1 MSLNDSFQFPKLFLD
16 DMNENLFITTNLSD
30 SLNDILSE
38 SKKESLSKPVKFVLT
53 KEESTP
59 SNLLQ
64 KKTLLKLNEQKIEN
78 NDLNGGR
85 WSKDEQRLFAEAVL
99 KFGNDWKKIQNHIS
113 SRNITQ
119 VRSHA
124 QKFLMKLKE
133 NRFLQKKGME
143 LSLSWT
149 KVMNYLRSTLSY
161 DELKEVLFSVE
172 QTDSKKPSKKKSKKV
187 KKNGKNGKNEEV
199 NESSDFNSNYDT
211 NWDIDGSDFYFEC
224 DRYLNE
230 EERYKYKNIK
240 TKIIKNEEDEEVIL
254 QKLIECFNS
263 PSGEIILNTSFE
275 EISHKDNDF
284 QYKFPDVVSI

>member
-1 MSLNDSFQFPKLFLD
+1 MSLIDSFHFPNLFLD
-16 DMNENLFITTNLSD
+16 DINENLFITTNLSD
-30 SLNDILSE
+30 SLNNILSE
-38 SKKESLSKPVKFVLT
+38 SKKESSSKPVKFVLT
-53 KEESTP
+53 KEEPTP

-64 KKTLLKLNEQKIEN
+64 KKTLLKLDEQKIES

-85 WSKDEQRLFAEAVL
+85 WNKDEQRRFAEAVL

-133 NRFLQKKGME
+133 NSFLQKKGME

-172 QTDSKKPSKKKSKKV
+172 QTDSTKTSKKKSKKV
-187 KKNGKNGKNEEV
+187 KKNGKNAEI
-199 NESSDFNSNYDT
+199 NESSDFNSNCDT
-211 NWDIDGSDFYFEC
+211 NGDVNDSDFFFEY

-230 EERYKYKNIK
+230 EDRYKYRNNK
-240 TKIIKNEEDEEVIL
+240 TKIFKDEEDEEIL
-254 QKLIECFNS
+254 QKLIECFNP
-263 PSGEIILNTSFE
+263 PSGEIILNSSFE

>member
-78 NDLNGGR
+78 NNLNGGR
-85 WSKDEQRLFAEAVL
+85 WSKDEQRRFAEAVL

-133 NRFLQKKGME
+133 NKFLQKKGME

-172 QTDSKKPSKKKSKKV
+172 QPDNKKPSKKKSKKV
-187 KKNGKNGKNEEV
+187 KKNGKNVEA
-199 NESSDFNSNYDT
+199 NESSDFNSNCDT
-211 NWDIDGSDFYFEC
+211 NWDIDDSDFYFEC

-230 EERYKYKNIK
+230 EDRYKYKNIK

-254 QKLIECFNS
+254 QKLIECFNP

-275 EISHKDNDF
+275 EISYKDNNF

>member
-1 MSLNDSFQFPKLFLD
+1 MSLIDSFQFPKLFLD
-16 DMNENLFITTNLSD
+16 DINENLFITTNLSD

-38 SKKESLSKPVKFVLT
+38 SKKESVSKPVKFVLT
-53 KEESTP
+53 KEESAP

-85 WSKDEQRLFAEAVL
+85 WSKDEQRRFAEAVL

-133 NRFLQKKGME
+133 NKFLQKKGME

-149 KVMNYLRSTLSY
+149 KVMNYLRSALSY

-172 QTDSKKPSKKKSKKV
+172 QTDSKKPSKKKSKKA
-187 KKNGKNGKNEEV
+187 KKNEKNVEA
-199 NESSDFNSNYDT
+199 NESSDFNSNCDT
-211 NWDIDGSDFYFEC
+211 NWDIDDSDFYFEC

-230 EERYKYKNIK
+230 EDRYKYKNIK

-254 QKLIECFNS
+254 QKLIECFNP

-284 QYKFPDVVSI
+284 QYKFPEVVSI